1 MGCGTSSWN
10 PPRWGRAPS
19 PHPFLC
25 PVLPEHPAVLAH
37 PMAVGPRCPHL
48 LPTRPH
54 NPGGAQ
60 IQGRNPSPD
69 PPEVRGCPMS
79 VSQCGRGAFTLPRL
93 SLCAPGPR
101 HRQPG
106 EAQALSLSLSLSLSC
121 RMGAEHGQD
130 RPCSRRGPTQPT
142 HSSPPLCSGPS
153 RGSGRASAPRP
164 ARRWDGAAIGSGGER

>member
-1 MGCGTSSWN
+1 MRDLKLEPT
-10 PPRWGRAPS
+10 
-19 PHPFLC
+19 
-25 PVLPEHPAVLAH
+25 E
-37 PMAVGPRCPHL
+37 VGPGPIPTPFSLPHAAGAPRGVGAPHGSGAEV
-48 LPTRPH
+48 PTSAPYTSPQPR
-54 NPGGAQ
+54 GGPNSGQ
-60 IQGRNPSPD
+60 DPIPL
-69 PPEVRGCPMS
+69 PPETGGCPMS
-79 VSQCGRGAFTLPRL
+79 VSQCGRGAFALPRL